1 MRVLMFGWEFPPH
14 IAGGL
19 GTACLGMTRG
29 LLHQGVEVSFVL
41 PKLFGGEEGDRMR
54 MLSAE
59 DVGLTLSSQEIAHLA
74 THLRIVGV
82 DSFLHPYLNIQDVYS
97 TSRDQTFGVNL
108 AVHHW
113 SQQKF
118 TFSGKYG
125 ASLLDEVA
133 RYALVAASIASQESF
148 DIIHAHDWLTYL
160 AGLAAKRISNKPL
173 VVHVHA
179 TEFDRSGE
187 NVNQLVYDIER
198 AGMEGADRVITVSHR
213 TRDIVI
219 ERYGIHP
226 DKVVTVH
233 NAVDFADDYR
243 GALPRPFPEK
253 VVTFL
258 GRVTFQKGPDYF
270 VEAAYKV
277 IQKMPNVR
285 FVMAGSGDMLNR
297 MIRRVAALG
306 IATKFHFAG
315 FLQGAEVDRM
325 YRMSDV
331 YVMPSVS
338 EPFGITPLEAMRN
351 GVPVIISK
359 QSGVAEVLKY
369 ALKVDFWD
377 VDDMANAIYG
387 LLNYNALQR
396 FFQEHGQHE
405 VTTLKWDAAAL
416 RIKEIYQSLL

>member
-1 MRVLMFGWEFPPH
+1 MFGWEFPPH

-148 DIIHAHDWLTYL
+148 DIIHAHDWLT
-160 AGLAAKRISNKPL
+160 
-173 VVHVHA
+173 
-179 TEFDRSGE
+179 
-187 NVNQLVYDIER
+187 
-198 AGMEGADRVITVSHR
+198 
-213 TRDIVI
+213 
-219 ERYGIHP
+219 
-226 DKVVTVH
+226 
-233 NAVDFADDYR
+233 
-243 GALPRPFPEK
+243 
-253 VVTFL
+253 
-258 GRVTFQKGPDYF
+258 
-270 VEAAYKV
+270 
-277 IQKMPNVR
+277 
-285 FVMAGSGDMLNR
+285 
-297 MIRRVAALG
+297 
-306 IATKFHFAG
+306 
-315 FLQGAEVDRM
+315 
-325 YRMSDV
+325 
-331 YVMPSVS
+331 
-338 EPFGITPLEAMRN
+338 
-351 GVPVIISK
+351 
-359 QSGVAEVLKY
+359 
-369 ALKVDFWD
+369 
-377 VDDMANAIYG
+377 
-387 LLNYNALQR
+387 
-396 FFQEHGQHE
+396 
-405 VTTLKWDAAAL
+405 
-416 RIKEIYQSLL
+416 